1 MAPLAAVR
9 VQGTL
14 PYRSPV
20 LGERGVASCDM
31 GQLFNLPA

>member
-1 MAPLAAVR
+1 MVLLAAVR

-31 GQLFNLPA
+31 GQLFNLLA

>member
-14 PYRSPV
+14 PYRSPM
-20 LGERGVASCDM
+20 LGERGVAPCDM